1 MYTVKEVKRGDY
13 AGWYVGLE
21 RSEDNKIYWVDVW
34 INDKYKDVEADWNQY
49 IFNLEYEDD
58 MERRNVQANC
68 DEFDMATSEAIC
80 YLEQNLEIVQDDSGN
95 WYCNIN
101 ERNWANE

>member
-68 DEFDMATSEAIC
+68 DEFDLATSEAIY
-80 YLEQNLEIVQDDSGN
+80 YLEQNLEIVQDDSGY